1 MSTVVEIT
9 DLQYA
14 YDSEESLNF
23 PNVSL
28 AENEHLLILGAS
40 GVGKTTLLHLLSG
53 LLPAKRGKIVLGGTE
68 ITALSRAQ
76 LDNFRAKN
84 IGLIFQK
91 YHFVSSLNVEE
102 NLKLRQQYPNK
113 SIDNE
118 RRVAIANRLG
128 LGDLLKRKVS
138 ALSQGQQQRLSIA
151 LGLIH
156 QPSIVLADEPTSN
169 LDDHNCDT
177 VIKLLKEEASLA
189 KSSLIIITHD
199 SRVKQ
204 HFSNQIEL

>member
-1 MSTVVEIT
+1 MTAKNRLISR
-9 DLQYA
+9 
-14 YDSEESLNF
+14 
-23 PNVSL
+23 NVSL
-28 AENEHLLILGAS
+28 TENEHLLILGAS

-53 LLPAKRGKIVLGGTE
+53 LLPAKRGEIVLGGTE

-156 QPSIVLADEPTSN
+156 QPKMVLADEPTSN